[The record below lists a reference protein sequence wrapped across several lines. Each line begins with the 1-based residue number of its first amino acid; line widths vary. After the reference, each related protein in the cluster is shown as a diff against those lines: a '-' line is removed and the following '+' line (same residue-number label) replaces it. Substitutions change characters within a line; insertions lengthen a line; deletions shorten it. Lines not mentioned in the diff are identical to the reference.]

1 MESGVFRLGVGEKLV
16 DHESILRSVRWMVSP
31 PTYSSQRRS
40 NKIRAT
46 MATNIPDF
54 TRYMRNGRGV
64 YWQAFMLPS
73 INLLMSVF
81 GTISTSCAKVVYGT
95 YIWSPLELASH
106 WDGPSG
112 RCGAFFVGLCW
123 VIAQIGT
130 NMSASVISAANDLTN
145 LFPKY
150 INIRRGVILVS
161 LISGW
166 IMVPWK
172 IVYSASS
179 LITFISA
186 LAVFLAPIAS
196 ILASDYWIVKKR
208 NFDVPGLYRRHG
220 RYRYRFGVNWR
231 SVVAFLVAVTP
242 TLPGLANSVTSSVK
256 ISTGLA
262 RFYDCNYLYSFLSG
276 ALIYV
281 VLSKAFPATETL
293 LEAPIYDDPA
303 IIDAVE
309 RMRGDGVDGLWD
321 KEAELEL
328 KEGITSSQVYT
339 Q

>member
-1 MESGVFRLGVGEKLV
+1 
-16 DHESILRSVRWMVSP
+16 
-31 PTYSSQRRS
+31 
-40 NKIRAT
+40 
-46 MATNIPDF
+46 
-54 TRYMRNGRGV
+54 
-64 YWQAFMLPS
+64 
-73 INLLMSVF
+73 
-81 GTISTSCAKVVYGT
+81 
-95 YIWSPLELASH
+95 
-106 WDGPSG
+106 
-112 RCGAFFVGLCW
+112 
-123 VIAQIGT
+123 
-130 NMSASVISAANDLTN
+130 MSASVISAANDLTN

-196 ILASDYWIVKKR
+196 ILACDYWIVKSR

-220 RYRYRFGVNWR
+220 RYRYQYGVNWR

-242 TLPGLANSVTSSVK
+242 TLPGLANSVSSSVK

-276 ALIYV
+276 AVVYI
-281 VLSKAFPATETL
+281 VLSQVFPAMETL

-303 IIDAVE
+303 VIDAVE
-309 RMRGDGVDGLWD
+309 RMRADGADALWE
-321 KEAELEL
+321 KEAAMLES
-328 KEGITSSQVYT
+328 KEEGISSQFQYT